1 MMMKKYHLLAAVIPL
16 LLIGVCSEQPPVG
29 TKQQDP
35 STQHVDTS
43 TTVGSGEATP
53 SISPI
58 PVDRDS
64 GENLPEPIQRD
75 IENQHEKSS
84 RLIVTQPSSTIREEM
99 VMTDTLSGAPRHMSK
114 QELDRHSLSMAPA
127 PAGTGASRVA
137 LPAID
142 KEQAHGPPPQYNRES
157 YNSLEENRFITVAND
172 PLSTFSIDVDTA
184 SYATMRRFINGGSL
198 PPVGSIRTEEMI
210 NYFTYDDPTPT
221 GTDPFTIA
229 AEVGPS
235 PFHPDYR
242 LLRIGLATRA
252 LDMAQAPPSNLVFLI
267 DVSGSMSDTNKLPL
281 LKQSL
286 TLLTKQLRPV
296 DRVAMVVYAGSDR
309 VVLRPTTGAEQD
321 LIAAAIDNLES
332 GGSTHGSSGIVTA
345 YELAGQSFMP
355 GGNNRVILASDGD
368 FNVGVTSRGELQ
380 KLIEE
385 KRDSGVYLT
394 VLGFGMGNY
403 HDDTMEVLA
412 DKGNGNYAYIDSLLE
427 AKKVL
432 VKEMSGTLFTVARDV
447 KIQVEFNPATVG
459 AYRLVGYENRA
470 LADEDFRDDAT
481 DAGEVGAGHQVTAL
495 YELIPAGHEA
505 IPAVDDLKYQR
516 AAPADGARGEL
527 ATVKMR
533 YKPLGQTTSTQMS
546 VAVADRHS
554 EPGDT
559 SDDFRFAVAV
569 AGFAALLRESSHGGD
584 FDWHA
589 CLSLAKGAKGED
601 AEGYRAEFI
610 RLVEM
615 AELLA
620 NQ

>member
-1 MMMKKYHLLAAVIPL
+1 MMKKYHLLAAVIPL

-198 PPVGSIRTEEMI
+198 PPVGSIRSEEMI
-210 NYFTYDDPTPT
+210 NYFTYDYPTPT
-221 GTDPFTIA
+221 GNDPFTIA

-252 LDMAQAPPSNLVFLI
+252 LDMVQAPPSNLVFLI
-267 DVSGSMSDTNKLPL
+267 DVSGSMSDANKLPL

-321 LIAAAIDNLES
+321 VIAAAIDNLES

-385 KRDSGVYLT
+385 KRDSGVYLS

-412 DKGNGNYAYIDSLLE
+412 NSGNGNYAYIDSLLE

-432 VKEMSGTLFTVARDV
+432 VKEIGGTLFTVARDV

-459 AYRLVGYENRA
+459 AYRLIGYENQA
-470 LADEDFRDDAT
+470 LADEDFRDDAK

-495 YELIPAGHEA
+495 YELIPASHKA
-505 IPAVDDLKYQR
+505 IPAVDELTYQR
-516 AAPADGARGEL
+516 VAPAEDAHGGEL

-533 YKPLGQTTSTQMS
+533 YKPRGQARSTQMS
-546 VAVADRHS
+546 VAVADRPF

-569 AGFAALLRESSHGGD
+569 AGFAALLRESSQGGD
-584 FDWHA
+584 FDWNA
-589 CLSLAKGAKGED
+589 CLSLAKGAKGVDEQ
-601 AEGYRAEFI
+601 GYRAEFI